1 MVSKKPTKVF
11 QDAVHGLIEV
21 EPLMLKVIDTAEFQR
36 LRNIKQLGPVVFV
49 FPTCTHTRFEHS
61 LGTYHLIS
69 RLLRAIQ
76 ADVPCEAVRLTEAE
90 CTAVKL
96 AALCHDLGH
105 GPFSH
110 LWEYFMRSGGP
121 KYRVATHEKL
131 SGRILRRIVE
141 QNPDVAA
148 SISEAAVDLD
158 LVCALIEGRP
168 SEEQLKSLKEK
179 SFIFELLSNSTNGM
193 DVDKWDYILRDSF
206 YLGWGQGCS
215 TLELERFLWF
225 YRLVFHPSKAA
236 SGCGGE
242 ESSGCWHMSFRD
254 SEIENVLRT
263 FTHRLHLHRQVYS
276 HKTSKAI
283 GTMIL
288 DILNDLDSVM
298 QLREVTLL
306 AATSDNLSHLSAYLR
321 LDDYAVWTMASNSLS
336 LLPEIPHQGSR
347 ETVFARTADLCQRIQ
362 TRQLYTFI
370 GCIYCVSSKT
380 EPQVQQQQQEAFP
393 GELGHIHFGDTN
405 CTNVCLAPASF
416 DSIAA
421 KYAFNTMA
429 FEKDAEQTMPIPRED
444 LGSRERILEEIF
456 AELPEDSV
464 VKRREDLRLIECKFR
479 SNSTSSSPIFYF
491 YKTSGETFTFK
502 QPLTSVISFK
512 LYWTGGEDL
521 KARSPGKPPCLL
533 KAFQRW
539 RDAKLTAY
547 TKMADSV

>member
-21 EPLMLKVIDTAEFQR
+21 ESLMLKVIDTAEFQR
-36 LRNIKQLGPVVFV
+36 LRNIKQLGPVAFV

-263 FTHRLHLHRQVYS
+263 FTHRLHLHRQDRLHKDNVDHPANDNRSTFYRSRRLVKQRLLEMQDAWTACKAEGIQVNADRNEWKNFSTMKAVYGPPTRAAAPLCS
-276 HKTSKAI
+276 ADGTILLTKKTQPLQRWVERFRGVLNRSSTISNTAITVCRKWRPTSTSTSRPLSTKPSVRAAAPQRESAWIEPDSCLVLSAILMDAYRDERRGIRIAYRTDGHLLNQRRMHFQYRVSTTTVHELLFADDCVLNITSK
-283 GTMIL
+283 
-288 DILNDLDSVM
+288 
-298 QLREVTLL
+298 E
-306 AATSDNLSHLSAYLR
+306 
-321 LDDYAVWTMASNSLS
+321 
-336 LLPEIPHQGSR
+336 
-347 ETVFARTADLCQRIQ
+347 
-362 TRQLYTFI
+362 
-370 GCIYCVSSKT
+370 
-380 EPQVQQQQQEAFP
+380 
-393 GELGHIHFGDTN
+393 
-405 CTNVCLAPASF
+405 
-416 DSIAA
+416 
-421 KYAFNTMA
+421 
-429 FEKDAEQTMPIPRED
+429 
-444 LGSRERILEEIF
+444 
-456 AELPEDSV
+456 
-464 VKRREDLRLIECKFR
+464 
-479 SNSTSSSPIFYF
+479 
-491 YKTSGETFTFK
+491 
-502 QPLTSVISFK
+502 
-512 LYWTGGEDL
+512 
-521 KARSPGKPPCLL
+521 
-533 KAFQRW
+533 
-539 RDAKLTAY
+539 
-547 TKMADSV
+547 